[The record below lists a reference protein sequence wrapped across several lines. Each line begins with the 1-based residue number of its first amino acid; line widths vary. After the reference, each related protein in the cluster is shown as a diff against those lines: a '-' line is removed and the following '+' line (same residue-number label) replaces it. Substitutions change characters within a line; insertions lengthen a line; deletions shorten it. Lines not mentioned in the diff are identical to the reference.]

1 MKKLLL
7 IFLIFFIGCS
17 STTLNC
23 SKSNHSTIYGKETQ
37 VETYVFKNNKLTNYT
52 IVKKI
57 IFENNMS
64 KYIDDVFQY
73 YQKEINII
81 KENVKGSEV
90 SIKKGSTSITT
101 STNIDIKFSDD
112 TLEKLNI
119 DKNLSINYV
128 KKNLIEKGYKC
139 EIED

>member
-57 IFENNMS
+57 TFENNMS

-112 TLEKLNI
+112 TLI
-119 DKNLSINYV
+119 LSNKV
-128 KKNLIEKGYKC
+128 
-139 EIED
+139 